1 MDARTANSDSFALTT
16 PSDRELVLTRV
27 FDAPRL
33 LVFEAWTKPE
43 HLMRWYGCRITRLL
57 ACDIDLRPGGSYR
70 FVMRI
75 ADGEQHTMSGV
86 YREIVPPARLVY
98 TERFN
103 DNPDKE
109 ALVTFTLSER
119 NGRTTMTS
127 TIRYRS
133 AEDRDAVLKFGV
145 EKGAVETLDR
155 LEEYLPTMA

>member
-1 MDARTANSDSFALTT
+1 MDARTANSDTFALTT
-16 PSDRELVLTRV
+16 PSDRELVITRV

-43 HLMRWYGCRITRLL
+43 HLMRWYGCSSSRLL
-57 ACDIDLRPGGSYR
+57 ACEIDLRPGGAYR

-75 ADGEQHTMSGV
+75 AGDQEHTMSGV

-98 TERFN
+98 TELFN
-103 DNPDKE
+103 DDPDKE
-109 ALVTFTLSER
+109 ALVTFTLAER
-119 NGRTTMTS
+119 GGRTTMTS

-145 EKGAVETLDR
+145 EKGAAETLER
-155 LEEYLPTMA
+155 LEEYLRTMP